1 MQSHNRSFDLP
12 DLSAEEIM
20 QIQERFDKIINYIEN
35 FNRVSAVNFN
45 PAFIISYLTI
55 YLSTYNW

>member
-45 PAFIISYLTI
+45 PAFII
-55 YLSTYNW
+55 